1 MLSLSIE
8 NLRAKGWNG
17 ISCKHQST
25 AGTGIE
31 HNPKTHYYSQ
41 GSVSFLTAP
50 KHSFPHLTDDVLGRK
65 GPAQHPFNKSSLH
78 LPENQQQERARC
90 GSVRSMDQLRSCV
103 SREWRPA
110 NDVQS
115 LMTGC
120 DVLCPPSKTTNT
132 LENNHIFYKC
142 IWYQGGHGSFIC
154 FLAG

>member
-65 GPAQHPFNKSSLH
+65 GPAQHPFNKCSLH

-110 NDVQS
+110 MMSRAWWQDV
-115 LMTGC
+115 TC
-120 DVLCPPSKTTNT
+120 CVLRPRQPTHWKITTFSTNAFDT
-132 LENNHIFYKC
+132 KKAMGALFA
-142 IWYQGGHGSFIC
+142 F
-154 FLAG
+154 